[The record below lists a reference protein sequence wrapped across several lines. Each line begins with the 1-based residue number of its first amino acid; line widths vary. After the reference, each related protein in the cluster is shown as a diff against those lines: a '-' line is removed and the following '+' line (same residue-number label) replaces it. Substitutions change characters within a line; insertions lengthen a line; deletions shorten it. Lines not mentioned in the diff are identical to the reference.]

1 MPAPPESILIS
12 THVDRGLA
20 ERFRTLARATDGSV
34 SAALR
39 RLLSDAVA
47 GQAPQAPLGA
57 SGHRVS
63 VRLKDAERLAL
74 LAAARARQ
82 TSPSVWLRCL
92 AVVHLGRR
100 PQWNE
105 QEVAELRAVF
115 TELRRIGTNLNQVA
129 KALNVAALSG
139 EYPAGQGTAALE
151 AADLVRSETRRVV
164 AVMTG
169 NFDYWGLPDADR
181 PAARYGAMARDQ
193 DATEA
198 ERRKIRLR
206 PRRRPSRFAENKG

>member
-1 MPAPPESILIS
+1 MPPPSESILIS

-20 ERFRTLARATDGSV
+20 NRFKAWARAKDGSV

-39 RLLSDAVA
+39 RILLDVVD
-47 GQAPQAPLGA
+47 GQEPQAPLGT
-57 SGHRVS
+57 SGYRVS
-63 VRLKDAERLAL
+63 VRLKDTERFAL

-82 TSPSVWLRCL
+82 TTPSVWLRCL

-105 QEVAELRAVF
+105 QEVAELRDVF
-115 TELRRIGTNLNQVA
+115 RELRRIGTNLNQVA
-129 KALNVAALSG
+129 RALNVAALSG
-139 EYPAGQGTAALE
+139 EYPSDQGQAVLQ
-151 AADLVRSETRRVV
+151 AADAVRAETRRVV

-169 NFDYWGLPDADR
+169 NFDYWGLPDAER
-181 PAARYGAMARDQ
+181 PTAARGAFVRDQ

-198 ERRKIRLR
+198 ERQKIARK
-206 PRRRPSRFAENKG
+206 PRRRPARFEDADG